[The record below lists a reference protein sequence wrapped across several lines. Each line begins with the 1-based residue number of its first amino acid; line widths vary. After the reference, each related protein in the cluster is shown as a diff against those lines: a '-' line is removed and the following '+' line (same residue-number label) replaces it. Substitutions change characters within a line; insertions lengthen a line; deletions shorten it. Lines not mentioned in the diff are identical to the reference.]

1 MKTKEEFQKRFNNG
15 EFDKLVESVKSPKD
29 FVKKINEL
37 GYDVT
42 LDDITSCELSDD
54 ALLSVAGGKG
64 DTYYYISDSGNTD
77 NSNNTKMGDG
87 NTFNQR

>member
-15 EFDKLVESVKSPKD
+15 EFDKLVESVKSPED

-42 LDDITSCELSDD
+42 WDDIMSDELSDD
-54 ALLSVAGGKG
+54 AVSSVAGGKG
-64 DTYYYISDSGNTD
+64 DTINIYQNCGNTD
-77 NSNNTKMGDG
+77 NSNNTNMGDG
-87 NTFNQR
+87 NTVNQR